1 MSLWGGGGADV
12 WTLTLQDSPL
22 FCVAAPP
29 PPTPTS
35 PAFTATGVW
44 ICYYGLF
51 LLETQHELVMA
62 LELVGGL

>member
-29 PPTPTS
+29 PQPPLALPS
-35 PAFTATGVW
+35 LPLAFGFVT
-44 ICYYGLF
+44 
-51 LLETQHELVMA
+51 MA
-62 LELVGGL
+62 YFCWKRNMSW